1 MANPLPETNVQY
13 LQGDYWNN
21 RFQNE
26 QQYDWFKD
34 FNEFKHLCVKHLR
47 PDDSIL
53 ILGCGNSTLT
63 QDLYNNGFIN
73 LTSTDLSDVV
83 IHQMHN
89 RAAALHQD
97 EIKWQVSTYISH
109 KSSAHHNQHACWQ
122 PLALF
127 GMHFYCTSTAF
138 VKACW
143 C

>member
-1 MANPLPETNVQY
+1 MANPLPEANVQY
-13 LQGDYWNN
+13 LQTEYWNN

-34 FNEFKHLCVKHLR
+34 FNEFKHLCVQHLR

-83 IHQMHN
+83 IHHMHN

-97 EIKWQVSTYISH
+97 EIKWQVSICTSH
-109 KSSAHHNQHACWQ
+109 KMLQCSPQ
-122 PLALF
+122 PSCLLAATCPFWDASLL
-127 GMHFYCTSTAF
+127 CSTAF
-138 VKACW
+138 VKAC
-143 C
+143 